1 MLKYKLKKIPKK
13 KLIVWST
20 LIMIFFISLGS
31 IVGFYAAVFNGEN
44 ESGIEGNTVYVN
56 DLDADWNYY
65 MGLNYTEIQDKTTL
79 PGKESTGKYN
89 DKSLIPVQIT
99 YNGQDI
105 HNTNI
110 VGYVS
115 NAERQ
120 SKYVY
125 YKYYPVYS
133 DDNTVNPNGNS
144 GYIEIELIDNPFT
157 LRPYMT
163 SINDD
168 GEEEQVIAGFNSWV
182 CNENGSNVDCDD
194 VKFYYD
200 SNYYLRS
207 VRIPIDKIGV
217 DANNKKNVIL
227 NLNADWMV
235 ARHGTASDSINSN
248 NLTTGMVNIPYTSG
262 NVVVNKCNDPVFE
275 QGTYDYYVLRTIDR
289 GESFPAEVYYS
300 TGFSANYNESAL
312 GKVGTS
318 QECKEDKCNYLT
330 KIDYANVSA
339 TSGDFYY
346 DFYYNNDDDGEYNF
360 RKIVA
365 TCTSYTNVTLS
376 DIQTTDWFS
385 EGYKL
390 TGYYYSAS
398 VSGDNDL
405 YYNGD
410 GQRCDL
416 VSCGNTTYKLVQ
428 DSDAYSVL
436 TYEYVEHENEPLY
449 VRVNGEIIRYKKVTN
464 DLSKYR
470 YLSTRDTNLVYY
482 TGNGLSF
489 DDLAIGIPFTLTGN
503 GTATGTI
510 SGSGLTAN
518 SDFGVDSVNV
528 IGPNV
533 SSSASNANGIRNY
546 VLTTNN
552 KNVKIGRNVIP
563 NSGDFVFNMITGTA
577 NGKMI
582 IESGYYLVLRALG
595 GTGTSNANSRAIYGS
610 DYDRVNLIAD
620 EFGTIGSDNTN
631 LIVEY
636 QAMASDQGSHNI
648 TNSSIIPVSQVI
660 VKSGVFGN
668 YLIYGDGD
676 AYYYEQGW
684 NSDGTDSFYTYGI
697 YAGSLHDGASDGFR
711 TLKVEG
717 GRIFSINGG
726 PSVSSNP
733 GNSVATYITG
743 GYIENVVGGAGL
755 SPTSGNRIISVTGGN
770 VVNSVAGGSNSYT
783 GGDEDGTLQGN
794 TLVYIGGDAEIGG
807 KNLTKYETNDGINSL
822 YGISKVGSVFGAGI
836 GNEGGDDTGQVYNSH
851 VIING
856 GIIYGDVYGG
866 GNYGTVG
873 VINDTS
879 TSVTDVDI
887 ITGDIRGSVYGGAN
901 NRGAGSNSII
911 NITCAY
917 DRCLTQDYYVYVN
930 TADYNRSIPNGYYY
944 VKAINYWIRYGY
956 ELRGPTNNTTCDND
970 NRNSCRYY
978 KLVPAGSEYD
988 ADAEYYIYNTGDT
1001 DLSKVNDPST
1011 IENNVTDGEEDDDST
1026 ATGYY
1031 HTIYVDMLSG
1041 EVGESIYGGSNY
1053 EGNVYADVYV
1063 TLKGGTVGEAAF
1075 GGGRGNL
1082 TNVYGF
1088 TNVVTDVEDN
1098 TKLQIKDVYGG
1109 SAYGSVNNIN
1119 ATKTAK
1125 SIVTINGGTI
1135 SGAVYGG
1142 GMGSLNNGAVQY
1154 TPYTYGNINVTVNKG
1169 NINQVFGG
1177 NNVTGIYTNK
1187 STVKINGGRI
1197 NQVFGGSNGT
1207 NAGINNTYVTIND
1220 GTFIDGVYGGGY
1232 AATTEN
1238 DTLVDVNGGDF
1249 VSNQA
1254 SVFGGGMSAAVYNA
1268 TVVNINDGASVY
1280 NVYGGS
1286 NLSGDVTDAT
1296 VNNIG
1301 GTVACNTYG
1310 GGFQAFTTTTHNNLN
1325 GTIYTTQITENDAL
1339 TEEQNAEFSY
1349 SNTCGNA
1356 FGGGARADV
1365 TNANITLNGSKL
1377 VNVYGGSNIEG
1388 FVTNANVDILKGNI
1402 YNVFGGNNEGGS
1414 TYNTYVDIK
1423 GDDDLSVRTVF
1434 GGSNGLGAKINGT
1447 TRVNLY
1453 SGTVTRDI
1461 YGGGNRAPVLANKGS
1476 ETGLGNDVNASIT
1489 VNVLDGSVRRVF
1501 GGGNR
1506 AHVGDALTL
1515 ESPNGGGT
1523 GDFNPQTDVNSSLT
1537 GSTLVN
1543 IVSGEVQSNVYGSGN
1558 ASFVYGNTQ
1567 VNIGAAAAD
1576 VLSEV
1581 DYLETNDFGTN
1592 LNIGGSIFGGSETNT
1607 SDTEQYTYSSIGVA
1621 GFAEINID
1629 GTGYISNNSL
1639 PTLSFGG
1646 SVFGSGNNSATL
1658 SNNGGVY
1665 NDSDSSRINITNFGT
1680 ASYPNLIYSIQ
1691 RASNVYVTDSY
1702 FELYGVRNKASTST
1716 TKYALSSIYN
1726 FYILGSAA
1734 DKGSH
1739 LYFNKGTSYLWAIYS
1754 GSMSDGSFKKQTVSD
1769 NGDGTWT
1776 VANSN
1781 NRIYMK
1787 SGEVLSITQDE
1798 VASFDKK
1805 TTTAGKVTGMT
1816 YLGMYTGRQGP
1827 EDPFVM
1833 GYYAHNLTHG
1843 NNFTGTDPFTSAD
1856 YTYVYGA
1863 SRQNENV
1870 AWTEQIKED
1879 GYYTHKLDDSNKIT
1893 FEYVSVTPKL
1903 DTSYYRWVIGKPPAK
1918 IVVDLKANKYS
1929 NSSTAS
1935 AVVNL
1940 SELVAFSL
1948 DENSEITEEDLET
1961 YNWKDVRMEVLDV
1974 DTENFAASGMESTVE
1989 FDGILKDSAQ
1999 IPVVS
2004 TTYEDYDGVKVTH
2017 ANMHFGLVM
2026 SAGSSGWKDNF
2037 ETDILDNTLAGSEDF
2052 CVGDYYEDGISHGDC
2067 KNDNIYMFD
2076 SSNTSRTLSF
2086 TLNHSKNLD
2095 LSFIKSKSDDELSI
2109 SMGKVTMEVVFYD
2122 DTPLISQAAAVPVTI
2137 EINLSLEDGDMD
2149 TYGALISPG
2158 KKYEIFPN
2166 QTPTISSNGV
2176 FSIYQALSLD
2186 LSQRMVADKSKEW
2199 GVNVI
2204 YNKENYRY
2212 LTSSW
2217 KLPANTSI
2225 TMIDIKNNE
2234 QYYYVVPENSNPRN
2248 VGLGFQYLLS
2258 DFIKMGV
2265 AQDAPNVDNYKYDNN
2280 MYDPDNGVDIDD
2292 LKYYYQE
2299 DNDEDGRGT
2308 AIEEFIFIVD
2318 FANTDGS
2325 SPDDVP
2331 YMFMSIGCD
2340 KEYRDDNGEIAIS
2353 VDNIIGPN
2361 NPQVDLKYNLIPDVT
2376 TKIVTE
2382 KGFIDE
2388 EASVG
2393 DTIVFKDT
2401 ESIYV
2406 GETVNIG
2413 AKTKLQLSADNY
2425 SGAIMDSRFEDY
2437 KIGALLS
2444 IHKCQNVDANGEC
2457 TSYSR
2462 LESDLFGVVVNIDG
2476 EAYYPQT
2483 KGYIRLV
2490 LAGRVTEVLS
2500 DIEIDFSNSSLSYG
2514 LYKVEIESFISY
2526 DGLYSSNVSDVVE
2539 EEINTRELEF
2549 RMVDNQYGIDVEVDP
2564 IQVTHDV
2571 ETGKDINGN
2580 NTVKF
2585 KVSTRSGFENPNL
2598 RITLYRRTYDDA
2610 YDTSYKVVDM
2620 LGIADSITF
2629 NGDNANILDEQSICT
2644 AGEQVQVGYDPN
2656 TGNNIFECHTYKLG
2670 GILNTVGEDV
2680 NVYEVNFT
2688 LNNGPTDNDLSNKI
2702 DADWKSGTY
2711 KVEFA
2716 MFDGDKKIGSVYEY
2730 IIIRKLGLGED
2741 NGGS

>member
-44 ESGIEGNTVYVN
+44 TSGIEGSTVYVN

-65 MGLNYTEIQDKTTL
+65 MGLNYTEIQNKTTL
-79 PGKESTGKYN
+79 PGEESTGKYN

-115 NAERQ
+115 NTERQ

-133 DDNTVNPNGNS
+133 DDDTVNPNGNS

-157 LRPYMT
+157 LRPYIT

-194 VKFYYD
+194 VKFYFD
-200 SNYYLRS
+200 DTYYLRS
-207 VRIPIDKIGV
+207 VRIPVDKIGV
-217 DANNKKNVIL
+217 DANNRKNVIL

-235 ARHGTASDSINSN
+235 ARHGTANTSINSN

-262 NVVVNKCNDPVFE
+262 NVVVNKCNNPSFE

-289 GESFPAEVYYS
+289 GESFPADVYYS
-300 TGFSANYNESAL
+300 TGFSANYNDSTL
-312 GKVGTS
+312 GMVGTS
-318 QECKEDKCNYLT
+318 QVCKEDKCNYLV

-346 DFYYNNDDDGEYNF
+346 DFYYNNDDDGEYSF
-360 RKIVA
+360 RKIAA
-365 TCTSYTNVTLS
+365 TCASYTNVTLS
-376 DIQTTDWFS
+376 GIQTTDWFS
-385 EGYKL
+385 EGSKL

-405 YYNGD
+405 YYNSD

-436 TYEYVEHENEPLY
+436 TYEYVEHENQPLY

-482 TGNGLSF
+482 TGNGLNF
-489 DDLAIGIPFTLTGN
+489 EDLAINKPFTLTGN

-510 SGSGLTAN
+510 TGSSLTAN

-528 IGPNV
+528 TGV
-533 SSSASNANGIRNY
+533 SYSSGDNYAKDTTQY
-546 VLTTNN
+546 VLNGSGY
-552 KNVKIGRNVIP
+552 NVKIGRNVL
-563 NSGDFVFNMITGTA
+563 SGSGAVFRMVTGGT
-577 NGKMI
+577 NGMVI
-582 IESGYYLVLRALG
+582 VESGRYQTLRVLGSSGSR
-595 GTGTSNANSRAIYGS
+595 NSIQARTIWGS
-610 DYDRVNLIAD
+610 DYDRVTWYEDESGKLIM
-620 EFGTIGSDNTN
+620 GDNSKL
-631 LIVEY
+631 LIEY
-636 QAMASDQGSHNI
+636 QAVASDIGSYTTTVI
-648 TNSSIIPVSQVI
+648 KPISIMN
-660 VKSGVFGN
+660 VKSGTFGN
-668 YLIYGDGD
+668 YMVNGNGVANDD
-676 AYYYEQGW
+676 TTE
-684 NSDGTDSFYTYGI
+684 SFFTYGI
-697 YAGSLHDGASDGFR
+697 YAGSIADSNSLSSAVR
-711 TLKVEG
+711 ILKMEG
-717 GRIFSINGG
+717 GRVFSINGG
-726 PSVSSNP
+726 PCVTKNTSV
-733 GNSVATYITG
+733 GNSVGIYITG
-743 GYIENVVGGAGL
+743 GTIDNVVGGAGEAE
-755 SPTSGNRIISVTGGN
+755 TYGNRIVSVTGG
-770 VVNSVAGGSNSYT
+770 VVHNAVAGGSNSFT
-783 GGDEDGTLQGN
+783 GGTSDGRLHAN
-794 TLVYIGGDAEIGG
+794 TLVYIGGNAEIGG
-807 KNLTKYETNDGINSL
+807 VPAKVATDGTL
-822 YGISKVGSVFGAGI
+822 YAISTTGSVFGAGL
-836 GNEGGDDTGQVYNSH
+836 GNRSATATGQVYNSH

-856 GIIYGDVYGG
+856 GEIYGDVYGG

-873 VINDTS
+873 VYNASSAS
-879 TSVTDVDI
+879 TTNVDI
-887 ITGDIRGSVYGGAN
+887 LNGKINGSVYGGAN
-901 NRGAGSNSII
+901 NRGAGGDHLNVGESNTNII
-911 NITCAY
+911 CNF
-917 DRCLTQDYYVYVN
+917 DYCVAENYYESVTIERYEN
-930 TADYNRSIPNGYYY
+930 FEDGYYSS
-944 VKAINYWIRYGY
+944 GY
-956 ELRGPTNNTTCDND
+956 SGYSQVDSSDSCNQ
-970 NRNSCRYY
+970 RNGCTYY
-978 KLVPAGSEYD
+978 RLIPAGSEY
-988 ADAEYYIYNTGDT
+988 N
-1001 DLSKVNDPST
+1001 S
-1011 IENNVTDGEEDDDST
+1011 NVTYYRATTNYYGISFNRVNNPSIVSRTTFDDVVGNYDIDENVN
-1026 ATGYY
+1026 AVGFN
-1031 HTIYVDMLSG
+1031 HKIYVNVFNG
-1041 EVGESIYGGSNY
+1041 TIGESVYGGSNAS
-1053 EGNVYADVYV
+1053 GDVFADVFISLY
-1063 TLKGGTVGEAAF
+1063 GGSVDDAVY
-1075 GGGRGNL
+1075 GGGRGSL
-1082 TNVYGF
+1082 TTVYGF
-1088 TNVVTDVEDN
+1088 TNVTSAQLADDS
-1098 TKLQIKDVYGG
+1098 KLQLNDVYGG
-1109 SAYGSVNNIN
+1109 SAFGEVNNAN
-1119 ATKTAK
+1119 GDEY
-1125 SIVTINGGTI
+1125 SSNSFVTINGGTI

-1142 GMGSLNNGAVQY
+1142 GMGALDDAGNVLYSPITNG
-1154 TPYTYGNINVTVNKG
+1154 
-1169 NINQVFGG
+1169 
-1177 NNVTGIYTNK
+1177 GIL
-1187 STVKINGGRI
+1187 VKINGGIVNQVFAGNNITGIYAGESLLKVNGGKI

-1207 NAGINNTYVTIND
+1207 NAGIINTNVTIND
-1220 GTFIDGVYGGGY
+1220 GTIVDGVYGGGY

-1238 DTLVDVNGGDF
+1238 DTLVNVNGGDF

-1254 SVFGGGMSAAVYNA
+1254 SVFGGGMSAAVNNN
-1268 TVVNINDGASVY
+1268 TVVNINAGASVY

-1286 NLSGDVTDAT
+1286 NLSGNVTDAT
-1296 VNNIG
+1296 VNNVA

-1325 GTIYTTQITENDAL
+1325 GTIYTTQITESDAL

-1388 FVTNANVDILKGNI
+1388 IVTNANVDILKGNI

-1423 GDDDLSVRTVF
+1423 GDDNLSVRTVF
-1434 GGSNGLGAKINGT
+1434 GGSNGINAKINGT

-1453 SGTVTRDI
+1453 SGTITRDI
-1461 YGGGNRAPVLANKGS
+1461 YGGGNRAPVLAYKGS

-1506 AHVGDALTL
+1506 AHVGDALTTL
-1515 ESPNGGGT
+1515 VVGSDGT
-1523 GDFNPQTDVNSSLT
+1523 GDFNTQTDVDSALT

-1543 IVSGEVQSNVYGSGN
+1543 IVNGEVHNNVYGSGN
-1558 ASFVYGNTQ
+1558 ASFVYGTTQ
-1567 VNIGAAAAD
+1567 VNIGASAAD

-1629 GTGYISNNSL
+1629 GTDYISNNGL

-1680 ASYPNLIYSIQ
+1680 ISYPNLIYSIQ

-1739 LYFNKGTSYLWAIYS
+1739 LYFNRGTSYLWAIYS
-1754 GSMSDGSFKKQTVSD
+1754 GSMSSGTFKKQIVTED
-1769 NGDGTWT
+1769 ANGNWT

-1805 TTTAGKVTGMT
+1805 TTTAGEVTGMT

-1833 GYYAHNLTHG
+1833 GVYNYNLANG
-1843 NNFTGTDPFTSAD
+1843 SNFVGTDPFTTTD

-1863 SRQNENV
+1863 SRQPEID
-1870 AWTEQIKED
+1870 WTQQIKED
-1879 GYYTHKLDDSNKIT
+1879 GYYTHKLDDSNKIK

-1903 DTSYYRWVIGKPPAK
+1903 ETSYYRWVIGKPPAK
-1918 IVVDLKANKYS
+1918 ITVDLKANKYS

-1935 AVVNL
+1935 AAVNL

-1948 DENSEITEEDLET
+1948 DENSEITEEDLES
-1961 YNWKDVRMEVLDV
+1961 YNWKDVRMEILDV
-1974 DTENFAASGMESTVE
+1974 NTEEFAASGMESTVE

-2004 TTYEDYDGVKVTH
+2004 TTYEDYDGVQVTH

-2037 ETDILDNTLAGSEDF
+2037 ETDILDNTLAGADDF

-2095 LSFIKSKSDDELSI
+2095 LSFIKSEDEDELSI
-2109 SMGKVTMEVVFYD
+2109 SMGKVTIEVVFYD

-2166 QTPTISSNGV
+2166 LTPTISSNGV

-2199 GVNVI
+2199 GVDVI

-2217 KLPANTSI
+2217 KLPVNTSI

-2265 AQDAPNVDNYKYDNN
+2265 AQDAPNVNDYKYDNN
-2280 MYDPDNGVDIDD
+2280 MYDLDNGVDIDD

-2299 DNDEDGRGT
+2299 EDDDYGRGT

-2325 SPDDVP
+2325 VPTEVP

-2340 KEYRDDNGEIAIS
+2340 KEYEDENGQTAIS

-2413 AKTKLQLSADNY
+2413 AKTNLQLSADNY

-2500 DIEIDFSNSSLSYG
+2500 NIEIDFSNSSLSYG

-2526 DGLYSSNVSDVVE
+2526 DGLYSSNVTDVVE
-2539 EEINTRELEF
+2539 EEINARELEF

-2571 ETGKDINGN
+2571 ETGKDINRN

-2629 NGDNANILDEQSICT
+2629 NGDNVNILDEQSICT